1 MAKYLNVSRVRR
13 TGDPDGAWP
22 VTHVLAQ
29 FAITRHHTTCP
40 RKQTLARLQK
50 VRPSVHDFAR
60 QLDGLPLPAAAVDWA
75 LVRGLIYRSRSRFGF
90 AFGSHGNDA
99 TTSRE
104 TSPGQACQ
112 VTTKTITSPI
122 FITLRGHVVHVSYDF
137 KLNNTI
143 NKYNDKLP
151 KLVPGCIPILVSNQ

>member
-1 MAKYLNVSRVRR
+1 MACHSLPRLL
-13 TGDPDGAWP
+13 TGRLSGDLFIGLAPDLDLHLGAM
-22 VTHVLAQ
+22 
-29 FAITRHHTTCP
+29 
-40 RKQTLARLQK
+40 
-50 VRPSVHDFAR
+50 
-60 QLDGLPLPAAAVDWA
+60 
-75 LVRGLIYRSRSRFGF
+75 
-90 AFGSHGNDA
+90 HGNDDA

-151 KLVPGCIPILVSNQ
+151 KLVSSWVHTRK